1 MNRTKTMLCCIFNT
15 PSLYRELIYKKI
27 EETYDCDWYFE
38 DTDNKLKEFNTD
50 KFRNVVRLH
59 SFNIGPF
66 YGVKGLVSL
75 LFRDNYN
82 LYLMMGHSRNLST
95 FLFLLLKRLFFKQ
108 KRAFLWTHGF
118 YGKEAFFEKFW
129 KKILLNSADGLLI
142 YGDYACNIMKNKY
155 GFDGNK
161 LYPIHNSLDYDAQ
174 LMIRKSIKPSS
185 IYRNHFNNEN
195 KTLIFIGRLTFIKKL
210 HMIIQAIADLRTKGE
225 CYNLVFVGDG
235 PSRNELEN
243 MAINLDVSDR
253 VWFYGACYDEI
264 INAELVYNADLC
276 VSPGNIG
283 LTSIHVLMFGCPAI
297 SNDDFSHQM
306 PEFEAIKEHK
316 TGLFFQRDNQGSL
329 NESISKWFS
338 QKDYNRD
345 RIRNNCYKEIDSNWN
360 TDYQMRIINKILND
374 K

>member
-1 MNRTKTMLCCIFNT
+1 MKKLCCIFNT

-50 KFRNVVRLH
+50 KFHNVVRLH

-118 YGKEAFFEKFW
+118 YGKEVFFEKLW

-155 GFDGNK
+155 GFDGKK

-174 LMIRKSIKPSS
+174 LLIRKSIKPSL
-185 IYRNHFNNEN
+185 IFRNHFNNEN

-210 HMIIQAIADLRTKGE
+210 HMVIQAIADLRVKGE
-225 CYNLVFVGDG
+225 SYNLVFVGDG
-235 PSRNELEN
+235 PSRTELEN
-243 MAINLDVSDR
+243 MAINLDVSNQ

-306 PEFEAIKEHK
+306 PEFEAIKEYK

>member
-1 MNRTKTMLCCIFNT
+1 
-15 PSLYRELIYKKI
+15 
-27 EETYDCDWYFE
+27 
-38 DTDNKLKEFNTD
+38 
-50 KFRNVVRLH
+50 
-59 SFNIGPF
+59 
-66 YGVKGLVSL
+66 
-75 LFRDNYN
+75 
-82 LYLMMGHSRNLST
+82 MGHSRNLST

-210 HMIIQAIADLRTKGE
+210 HMVIQAIADLRAKGE
-225 CYNLVFVGDG
+225 TYNLVFVGDG
-235 PSRNELEN
+235 PALSELEN
-243 MAINLDVSDR
+243 MAINLDVSNQ
-253 VWFYGACYDEI
+253 VWFYGACYDEN

-306 PEFEAIKEHK
+306 PEFEAIKEYK
-316 TGLFFQRDNQGSL
+316 TGMFFQRDNQVSL
-329 NESISKWFS
+329 NESISKWFT
-338 QKDYNRD
+338 QNDYNREI
-345 RIRNNCYKEIDSNWN
+345 IRNNCYKEIDSNWN